1 MAELT
6 GKTIGDYQVG
16 ALIDQAG
23 GGLVYQGV
31 QASSNRPVAIKTL
44 NPDTAG
50 DYQHPD
56 ISQFNIV
63 PARYP

>member
-1 MAELT
+1 MVKLT
-6 GKTIGDYQVG
+6 GKTIRDYQVC
-16 ALIDQAG
+16 ALIDQVG
-23 GGLVYQGV
+23 GGLVYQDV
-31 QASSNRPVAIKTL
+31 RASSNRPVAIKIL
-44 NPDTAG
+44 KPDTAG